1 MAERGEGRRFPLYV
15 GLVGVLLSFIA
26 ARWQFPGIG
35 NDAAGYI
42 AIADRFARTG
52 HLGYFLEPKLA
63 LWPPGWPVTLGVFR
77 WAFDIS
83 PAITALWI
91 NAVCLI
97 GIAYEVNW
105 LLRRT
110 MTNQRLIRIGLMIA
124 VLGPATI
131 SQGYMVQ
138 TETTFGAL
146 VLLGMIALIKFSDTR
161 RVPWLVFAAIIQWFA
176 FMDRYV
182 GLVSIGAGALWL
194 CFENGGSKLSGR
206 LRRGVGFFL
215 LASSVPG
222 AWILRNW
229 IVTDSLFGPRDT
241 PVASYKL
248 NAIDAATSLGQYLH
262 GFSKYAPL
270 TGLSRYLSLALAG
283 AVFVLAIVLVRRAM
297 ADRDARPDAWTRPP
311 TGLGDLL
318 GHPVGLMM
326 IYASAHWAYL
336 IYSASTIAFDPVNTR
351 YLVPMFVPT
360 LIAGFALIDRG
371 AFARLNEAGAGGDR
385 VTKIASI
392 GVVVLLV
399 FQMAFGVLRV
409 SASYWT
415 NEAQNYNSNAARI
428 VRGSAALDKVPI
440 DCKVYS
446 NFPEL
451 MYLAGF
457 ETTRTPRIRKFASS
471 DLMHE
476 LDDLRSDTLAGEKAC
491 IIWVHEVD
499 DHFLETQPYMY
510 QLDRLRQE
518 FELQQVAAAS
528 SVTVYRVIGVK

>member
-1 MAERGEGRRFPLYV
+1 VAKRGEERRFPLYV
-15 GLVGVLLSFIA
+15 GLVGVLLSFVA

-35 NDAAGYI
+35 NDASSYI
-42 AIADRFARTG
+42 AIADRFARSG
-52 HLGYFLEPKLA
+52 RLGYFLEPKLA
-63 LWPPGWPVTLGVFR
+63 LWPPGWPVTLGIFR
-77 WAFDIS
+77 WAFDLS
-83 PAITALWI
+83 PAITALWT
-91 NAVCLI
+91 NAFCLI
-97 GIAYEVNW
+97 AIAYEVNW

-110 MTNQRLIRIGLMIA
+110 VANERLIRIGLVIA

-131 SQGYMVQ
+131 SQSYMVQ

-161 RVPWLVFAAIIQWFA
+161 RVSWLVFAAVIQWAA

-182 GLVSIGAGALWL
+182 GIVSIGAGALWL
-194 CFENGGSKLSGR
+194 CFENGGVKLGGR
-206 LRRGVGFFL
+206 LRRGTGFFL

-241 PVASYKL
+241 PAAGYKV
-248 NAIDAATSLGQYLH
+248 NTIDAATSLGQYLH

-270 TGLSRYLSLALAG
+270 TGVGRYLSLALAG
-283 AVFVLAIVLVRRAM
+283 AVFVLAVVLVRRAM
-297 ADRDARPDAWTRPP
+297 TARDTRPDAWTRPP
-311 TGLGDLL
+311 TGLSDLV

-326 IYASAHWAYL
+326 IYASAHWTYL

-351 YLVPMFVPT
+351 YLAPMFIPT

-371 AFARLNEAGAGGDR
+371 AFAQLKTAGEGGNR
-385 VTKIASI
+385 VTRIASI
-392 GVVVLLV
+392 GVVVLLAC
-399 FQMAFGVLRV
+399 QMTVSIVRV

-415 NEAQNYNSNAARI
+415 HEAQNYNSEAARV
-428 VRGSAALDKVPI
+428 VRRSAALGRIPK
-440 DCKVYS
+440 DCKLYS

-451 MYLAGF
+451 MYLAGI

-476 LDDLRSDTLAGEKAC
+476 LKDLRSATLKGERAC
-491 IIWVHEVD
+491 IIWVAEGE
-499 DHFLETQPYMY
+499 DHFLQTESYLH
-510 QLDRLRQE
+510 QLSRLRQE
-518 FELQQVAAAS
+518 FALSPVAEAS
-528 SVTVYRVIGVK
+528 GVAVYRITGVR

>member
-1 MAERGEGRRFPLYV
+1 VAERGEGRRFPLYV

-26 ARWQFPGIG
+26 ARWHFPGIG
-35 NDAAGYI
+35 NDAVGYI
-42 AIADRFARTG
+42 AIADRFARSG

-77 WAFDIS
+77 WAFDLS

-91 NAVCLI
+91 NAFCLI

-110 MTNQRLIRIGLMIA
+110 MTNERLIRIGLIIA

-131 SQGYMVQ
+131 SQSYMVQ

-161 RVPWLVFAAIIQWFA
+161 RMSWLLFAAVIQWFA

-194 CFENGGSKLSGR
+194 CFENGGIKLSGR

-283 AVFVLAIVLVRRAM
+283 AVFAFAVVLLRRAM
-297 ADRDARPDAWTRPP
+297 AARDTRPDAWTRPP
-311 TGLGDLL
+311 TGLSDLI

-326 IYASAHWAYL
+326 IYAVAHWAYL

-360 LIAGFALIDRG
+360 LIAGFALIDHG
-371 AFARLNEAGAGGDR
+371 AFARSSRADARGDR
-385 VTKIASI
+385 VTRLASI
-392 GVVVLLV
+392 GIVVLLAG
-399 FQMAFGVLRV
+399 QMAVGVVRV

-415 NEAQNYNSNAARI
+415 NEAQNYNSEAARV
-428 VRGSAALDKVPI
+428 VRGSAALDKVPT
-440 DCKVYS
+440 DCRLYS

-476 LDDLRSDTLAGEKAC
+476 LEDLRSATLAGEKAC
-491 IIWVHEVD
+491 IIWVFEVE
-499 DHFLETQPYMY
+499 DHFLETQPYTY
-510 QLDRLRQE
+510 QLDRLRRE
-518 FELQQVAAAS
+518 FALEPVAEAS
-528 SVTVYRVIGVK
+528 GVAVYRVTGVK